1 MNLSSRARRR
11 RGYLPVAAAALLA
24 ITTAGCS
31 SSASPSSSAPAAST
45 FGVNATGTVQ
55 FWARTVSKTL
65 AQKLVSE
72 FNATHKN
79 LQVKLTLT
87 SINDD
92 VTSLATS
99 IRAGD
104 PPDVVGLNDIDV
116 PTFTREGAFMNLTQY
131 INKLPYKSALSPGHM
146 GLATYNGDEYGV
158 PYWADLSVLWYNKQ
172 LFERA
177 GLNPND
183 PPATYAQIL
192 SDAQAINKLGN
203 GINGFTFAG
212 DCQGCLGFTV
222 QPGIWADGSHLMNGT
237 VSNQTANITGN
248 SALVSAL
255 TLYKNLWSQHLV
267 PVNDRTDDGP
277 TWGQDFVAGKIGIM
291 PGGYGQVD
299 DLVKP
304 SQLGSEFLDT
314 PLPGTDGGYS
324 TFDGGDDF
332 VIPAAA
338 KNPSGAWEFIQ
349 WVLQKQQQEQYP
361 DLGATPIRTDV
372 LTPAFSAAHP
382 QDAVALKA
390 LAHGYAPVTLVYDQ
404 MFNQAG
410 GPWFQMFT
418 TAVYDGN
425 MNAALQQGQSGLARL
440 LQQAVS

>member
-1 MNLSSRARRR
+1 MKLSPRKTLTGAAAVLLLS
-11 RGYLPVAAAALLA
+11 AAAACSSGSSPSS
-24 ITTAGCS
+24 TGSS
-31 SSASPSSSAPAAST
+31 SSA

-55 FWARTVSKTL
+55 FWARSVSKTL

-104 PPDVVGLNDIDV
+104 PPDVVGLNDIDT
-116 PTFTREGAFMNLTQY
+116 PTFTREGAFMNLTPY
-131 INKLPYKSALSPGHM
+131 INKLPYKVDLSPGHM
-146 GLATYNGDEYGV
+146 GLATYNGQEYGV
-158 PYWADLSVLWYNKQ
+158 PYWADLSVLWYNKT
-172 LFERA
+172 LFKEA

-183 PPATYAQIL
+183 PPTTYAQIL
-192 SDAQAINKLGN
+192 SDAQAINKLGH
-203 GINGFTFAG
+203 GISGFTFAG

-222 QPGIWADGSHLMNGT
+222 QPGVWADGSYLTSG
-237 VSNQTANITGN
+237 SISSQTATITGN
-248 SALVSAL
+248 TALENAL
-255 TLYKNLWSQHLV
+255 TLYRQMWTQHLV
-267 PVNDRTDDGP
+267 PDNDRTDNGT
-277 TWGQDFVAGKIGIM
+277 TWGEDFAAGKVGIM
-291 PGGYGQVD
+291 PGGYGQLV

-304 SQLGSEFLDT
+304 SQLGSEFMDT
-314 PLPGTDGGYS
+314 PLPGDNGGYS

-332 VIPAAA
+332 VIPSAA
-338 KNPSGAWEFIQ
+338 KNASGAWEFIQ
-349 WVLQKQQQEQYP
+349 WVLQTQQQDQYP
-361 DLGATPIRTDV
+361 ALGATPIRTDV
-372 LTPAFSAAHP
+372 LTPSFSSANP
-382 QDAVALKA
+382 EDAVALKA
-390 LAHGYAPVTLVYDQ
+390 LAKGYAPVTLVYDQ

-425 MNAALQQGQSGLARL
+425 MSLALQQGQSGLTRL
-440 LQQAVS
+440 LQQSSS

>member
-1 MNLSSRARRR
+1 MKLSSRPILT
-11 RGYLPVAAAALLA
+11 GAAALALLA
-24 ITTAGCS
+24 AAGCS
-31 SSASPSSSAPAAST
+31 SSGSTPSPAPTSST

-92 VTSLATS
+92 TTTLATS

-104 PPDVVGLNDIDV
+104 PPDVVGLNDIDM
-116 PTFTREGAFMNLTQY
+116 PAFTSVGSFLNLTPQ
-131 INKLPYKSALSPGHM
+131 INALPYKNDLSPGHV
-146 GLATYNGDEYGV
+146 GLGTYQGKLYGV
-158 PYWADLSVLWYNKQ
+158 PYWADLSVLWYNKT
-172 LFERA
+172 LFRQA

-183 PPATYAQIL
+183 PPTTYAQIL
-192 SDAQAINKLGN
+192 SDAQAINKLGH
-203 GINGFTFAG
+203 GVSGFTFAG

-222 QPGIWADGSHLMNGT
+222 QPGIWADGSHLTNGDIG
-237 VSNQTANITGN
+237 SQTASITGN
-248 SALVSAL
+248 TALESAL
-255 TLYKNLWSQHLV
+255 TLYRNVWTQHLA
-267 PVNDRTDDGP
+267 PDNDRTDDGT
-277 TWGQDFVAGKIGIM
+277 TWGQDFAAGKIGIM
-291 PGGYGQVD
+291 PGGYGQLV

-304 SQLGSEFLDT
+304 SQLGTEFMDT
-314 PLPGTDGGYS
+314 PLPGSNGGYS

-332 VIPAAA
+332 AIPAAA
-338 KNPSGAWEFIQ
+338 KNPSGAWEFVQ
-349 WVLQKQQQEQYP
+349 WVLQTQQQDQYP
-361 DLGATPIRTDV
+361 ALGATPVRTDV

-382 QDAVALKA
+382 EDAVALKA
-390 LAHGYAPVTLVYDQ
+390 LAKGYAPVTMVYDQ

-425 MNAALQQGQSGLARL
+425 MSLALQQGQSGLARL
-440 LQQAVS
+440 LQQASS

>member
-1 MNLSSRARRR
+1 MKLLSGRIFT
-11 RGYLPVAAAALLA
+11 GVAAVLLLA
-24 ITTAGCS
+24 AAGCS
-31 SSASPSSSAPAAST
+31 SSGTTTSTPTSAS

-65 AQKLVSE
+65 AQQLVTE
-72 FNATHKN
+72 FNATHSN
-79 LQVKLTLT
+79 LKVKLTLT

-104 PPDVVGLNDIDV
+104 PPDVVGLNDIDM
-116 PTFTREGAFMNLTQY
+116 PTFTRNGSFLNLTSE
-131 INKLPYKSALSPGHM
+131 INKLPYKSALSPGHI
-146 GLATYNGDEYGV
+146 GLATYNGQEYGV

-172 LFERA
+172 LFQQA

-183 PPATYAQIL
+183 PPTTYAQIL
-192 SDAQAINKLGN
+192 SDAQAINKLGH
-203 GINGFTFAG
+203 GISGFTFAG

-222 QPGIWADGSHLMNGT
+222 QPGIWADGTHLTNGGIT
-237 VSNQTANITGN
+237 NQTANITGN
-248 SALVSAL
+248 TALENAL
-255 TLYKNLWSQHLV
+255 TLYRNIWTQHLV
-267 PVNDRTDDGP
+267 PDNDRTDNGT
-277 TWGQDFVAGKIGIM
+277 TWGQDFAAGKIGIM

-299 DLVKP
+299 DLVKA
-304 SQLGSEFLDT
+304 SQLGTEFLDT
-314 PLPGTDGGYS
+314 PLPGSNGGYS

-332 VIPAAA
+332 AIPSAA
-338 KNPSGAWEFIQ
+338 KNASGAWEFIQ
-349 WVLQKQQQEQYP
+349 WVLQTQQQNLYP
-361 DLGATPIRTDV
+361 ALGATPIRTDV
-372 LTPAFSAAHP
+372 LTPAFTAKNP

-390 LAHGYAPVTLVYDQ
+390 LAKGYAPVTLVYDQ

-425 MNAALQQGQSGLARL
+425 LSLALQQGQSGLTRL
-440 LQQAVS
+440 LQQATS

>member
-1 MNLSSRARRR
+1 MKLLSRPILT
-11 RGYLPVAAAALLA
+11 GAAALALLA
-24 ITTAGCS
+24 AAGCS
-31 SSASPSSSAPAAST
+31 SGGSAPAPAPTSST

-92 VTSLATS
+92 TTSLATS

-104 PPDVVGLNDIDV
+104 PPDVVGLNDIDM
-116 PTFTREGAFMNLTQY
+116 PAFTSTGSFLNLTSQVDS
-131 INKLPYKSALSPGHM
+131 LPFKSDLSPGHV
-146 GLATYNGDEYGV
+146 GLATYQGKIYGV
-158 PYWADLSVLWYNKQ
+158 PYWADLSVLWYNKT
-172 LFERA
+172 LFKQA

-192 SDAQAINKLGN
+192 ADAQAINKLGH
-203 GINGFTFAG
+203 GVYGATFAG

-222 QPGIWADGSHLMNGT
+222 QPGIWADGSYLTNGAIG
-237 VSNQTANITGN
+237 SQTASISGN
-248 SALVSAL
+248 KPLVSAL
-255 TLYKNLWSQHLV
+255 TLYRELWAQHLV
-267 PVNDRTDDGP
+267 PDNDRTDDGT
-277 TWGQDFVAGKIGIM
+277 TWGQDFAAGKIGIM
-291 PGGYGQVD
+291 PGGYGQLV

-304 SQLGSEFLDT
+304 SQLGAEFMDT
-314 PLPGTDGGYS
+314 PLPGADGGYS

-332 VIPAAA
+332 AIPAAA

-349 WVLQKQQQEQYP
+349 WVLQTQQQDQYP
-361 DLGATPIRTDV
+361 ALGATPIRTDV
-372 LTPAFSAAHP
+372 LTPAFTAAHP
-382 QDAVALKA
+382 EDAVALKA
-390 LAHGYAPVTLVYDQ
+390 LAHGYAPVTMVYDQ

-425 MNAALQQGQSGLARL
+425 MTVALQQGQSGLARL
-440 LQQAVS
+440 LQQASP

>member
-1 MNLSSRARRR
+1 MKLLSRKTLTGAAAVALL
-11 RGYLPVAAAALLA
+11 GAAAA
-24 ITTAGCS
+24 CS
-31 SSASPSSSAPAAST
+31 SSGGAAAPAPTNSS

-92 VTSLATS
+92 TTSLATS

-104 PPDVVGLNDIDV
+104 PPDVVGLNDIDM
-116 PTFTREGAFMNLTQY
+116 PAFTSTGSFLNLTAE
-131 INKLPYKSALSPGHM
+131 INKLPYKADLSPGHL
-146 GLATYNGDEYGV
+146 GLATYQGKLYGV
-158 PYWADLSVLWYNKQ
+158 PYWADLSVLWYNKT
-172 LFERA
+172 LFKQA
-177 GLNPND
+177 GLNPDD
-183 PPATYAQIL
+183 PPTTYAQIL
-192 SDAQAINKLGN
+192 SDAQKINKLGH
-203 GINGFTFAG
+203 GISGATFAG

-222 QPGIWADGSHLMNGT
+222 QPGIWAGGSHLTNG
-237 VSNQTANITGN
+237 SIGSQTANITGN
-248 SALVSAL
+248 QPLVSAL
-255 TLYKNLWSQHLV
+255 TLYRELWSQHLV
-267 PVNDRTDDGP
+267 PDNDRTDDGT
-277 TWGQDFVAGKIGIM
+277 TWGQDFAAGKIGIM
-291 PGGYGQVD
+291 PGGYGQLV

-304 SQLGSEFLDT
+304 SQLGTEFMDT
-314 PLPGTDGGYS
+314 PLPGANGGYS

-332 VIPAAA
+332 AIPAAA

-349 WVLQKQQQEQYP
+349 WVLQTQQQDQYP
-361 DLGATPIRTDV
+361 ALGATPIRTDV
-372 LTPAFSAAHP
+372 LTPAFTAAHP
-382 QDAVALKA
+382 EDAVALKA
-390 LAHGYAPVTLVYDQ
+390 LAQGYAPVTMVYDQ

-425 MNAALQQGQSGLARL
+425 MTQALQQGQSGLAKL
-440 LQQAVS
+440 LQQASP

>member
-1 MNLSSRARRR
+1 MKLLSRPILT
-11 RGYLPVAAAALLA
+11 GAAALALLA
-24 ITTAGCS
+24 AAGCS
-31 SSASPSSSAPAAST
+31 SGGAAPASPAPTSSS

-92 VTSLATS
+92 TTSLATS

-104 PPDVVGLNDIDV
+104 PPDVVGLNDIDM
-116 PTFTREGAFMNLTQY
+116 PAFTSTGSFMNLTSQVDS
-131 INKLPYKSALSPGHM
+131 LPFKSDLSPGHV
-146 GLATYNGDEYGV
+146 GLATYQGKIYGV
-158 PYWADLSVLWYNKQ
+158 PYWADLSVLWYNKT
-172 LFERA
+172 LFKQA

-183 PPATYAQIL
+183 PPTTYAQIL
-192 SDAQAINKLGN
+192 SDAQAVNKLGH
-203 GINGFTFAG
+203 GISGATFAG

-222 QPGIWADGSHLMNGT
+222 QPGIWAGGTHLTNGNIGS
-237 VSNQTANITGN
+237 QTANIAGN
-248 SALVSAL
+248 QPLVSAL
-255 TLYKNLWSQHLV
+255 TLYRELWSQHLV
-267 PVNDRTDDGP
+267 PDNDRTDDGT
-277 TWGQDFVAGKIGIM
+277 TWGQDFAAGKIGIM
-291 PGGYGQVD
+291 PGGYGQLV

-304 SQLGSEFLDT
+304 SQLGTEFVDT
-314 PLPGTDGGYS
+314 PLPGADGGYS

-332 VIPAAA
+332 AIPTAA

-349 WVLQKQQQEQYP
+349 WVLQTQQQDQYP
-361 DLGATPIRTDV
+361 ALGATPIRTDV
-372 LTPAFSAAHP
+372 LTPAFTAAHP

-390 LAHGYAPVTLVYDQ
+390 LAKGYAPVTMVYDQ

-410 GPWFQMFT
+410 GPWFQMFS

-425 MNAALQQGQSGLARL
+425 MSLALQQGQSGLARL
-440 LQQAVS
+440 LQQATS

>member
-1 MNLSSRARRR
+1 MKLLSRKTLTGAAAVALL
-11 RGYLPVAAAALLA
+11 GAAAA
-24 ITTAGCS
+24 CS
-31 SSASPSSSAPAAST
+31 SSGGAAAPTPTNSS

-92 VTSLATS
+92 TTSLATS

-104 PPDVVGLNDIDV
+104 PPDVVGLNDIDM
-116 PTFTREGAFMNLTQY
+116 PAFTSTGSFLNLTAE
-131 INKLPYKSALSPGHM
+131 INKLPYKADLSPGHM
-146 GLATYNGDEYGV
+146 GLATYQGKLYGV
-158 PYWADLSVLWYNKQ
+158 PYWADLSVLWYNKT
-172 LFERA
+172 LFKQA

-183 PPATYAQIL
+183 PPTAYAQIL
-192 SDAQAINKLGN
+192 SDAQKINKLGH
-203 GINGFTFAG
+203 GIYGATFAG

-222 QPGIWADGSHLMNGT
+222 QPGIWAGGSHLTNG
-237 VSNQTANITGN
+237 SIGSQTANITGN
-248 SALVSAL
+248 QPLVSAL
-255 TLYKNLWSQHLV
+255 TLYRELWSQHLV
-267 PVNDRTDDGP
+267 PDNDRTDDGT
-277 TWGQDFVAGKIGIM
+277 TWGQDFAAGKIGIM
-291 PGGYGQVD
+291 PGGYGQLV

-304 SQLGSEFLDT
+304 SQLGTEFMDT
-314 PLPGTDGGYS
+314 PLPGANGGYS

-332 VIPAAA
+332 AIPAAA

-349 WVLQKQQQEQYP
+349 WVLQTQQQDQYP
-361 DLGATPIRTDV
+361 ALGATPIRTDV
-372 LTPAFSAAHP
+372 LTPAFTAAHP
-382 QDAVALKA
+382 EDAVALKA
-390 LAHGYAPVTLVYDQ
+390 LAQGYAPVTMVYDQ

-425 MNAALQQGQSGLARL
+425 LTQALQQGQSGLAKL
-440 LQQAVS
+440 LQQASP

>member
-1 MNLSSRARRR
+1 MKLFSRQMLA
-11 RGYLPVAAAALLA
+11 GAAVVTLLGA
-24 ITTAGCS
+24 AGCAS
-31 SSASPSSSAPAAST
+31 SGPSTSTAPKTSN

-72 FNATHKN
+72 FNATHGN
-79 LQVKLTLT
+79 LKVKLTLT

-104 PPDVVGLNDIDV
+104 PPDVVGLNDIDM
-116 PTFTREGAFMNLTQY
+116 PTFTRNGSFLDLTTQ
-131 INKLPYKSALSPGHM
+131 INKLPYKSALSPGHL
-146 GLATYNGDEYGV
+146 GLATYGGKLYGV
-158 PYWADLSVLWYNKQ
+158 PYWGDLSVLWYNKN
-172 LFERA
+172 LFKQA
-177 GLNPND
+177 GLNPDN
-183 PPATYAQIL
+183 PPTTYAQIL
-192 SDAQAINKLGN
+192 ADAQAINKLGH
-203 GINGFTFAG
+203 GIHGFTFAG

-222 QPGIWADGSHLMNGT
+222 QPGIWADGTHLTNGDI
-237 VSNQTANITGN
+237 SNQTANITGN

-255 TLYKNLWSQHLV
+255 TLYRNMWTQHLV
-267 PVNDRTDDGP
+267 PDNDRTDDGP

-291 PGGYGQVD
+291 PGGYGQVTT
-299 DLVKP
+299 LAKP
-304 SQLGSEFLDT
+304 SQLGSEFMDT
-314 PLPGTDGGYS
+314 PLPGTNGGYS

-332 VIPAAA
+332 AIPAAA

-349 WVLQKQQQEQYP
+349 WVLQTQQQNQYP

-372 LTPAFSAAHP
+372 LTPAFSSAHP
-382 QDAVALKA
+382 LDAVALKA
-390 LAHGYAPVTLVYDQ
+390 LAQGYAPVTLVYDQ

-425 MNAALQQGQSGLARL
+425 MNAALQQGQSGLTRL
-440 LQQAVS
+440 LQQAAP

>member
-1 MNLSSRARRR
+1 MKLLSRKTLTGAAAVALL
-11 RGYLPVAAAALLA
+11 GAAAA
-24 ITTAGCS
+24 CS
-31 SSASPSSSAPAAST
+31 SSGSAAAPTPTNSS

-92 VTSLATS
+92 TTSLATS

-104 PPDVVGLNDIDV
+104 PPDVVGLNDIDM
-116 PTFTREGAFMNLTQY
+116 PAFTSTGSFLNLTSE
-131 INKLPYKSALSPGHM
+131 INKLPYKADLSPGHV
-146 GLATYNGDEYGV
+146 GLATYQGKLYGV
-158 PYWADLSVLWYNKQ
+158 PYWADLSVLWYNKT
-172 LFERA
+172 LFKQA

-192 SDAQAINKLGN
+192 SDAQAINKLGH
-203 GINGFTFAG
+203 GVNGFTFAG

-222 QPGIWADGSHLMNGT
+222 QPGIWAGGSHLTNGDIG
-237 VSNQTANITGN
+237 SQTANIAGN
-248 SALVSAL
+248 TALESAL
-255 TLYKNLWSQHLV
+255 TLYRNVWTQHLA
-267 PVNDRTDDGP
+267 PDNDRTDDGT
-277 TWGQDFVAGKIGIM
+277 TWGQDFAAGKIGIM
-291 PGGYGQVD
+291 PGGYGQLV

-304 SQLGSEFLDT
+304 SQLGTEFMDT
-314 PLPGTDGGYS
+314 PLPGANGGYS

-332 VIPAAA
+332 AIPAAA

-349 WVLQKQQQEQYP
+349 WVLQTQQQDQYP
-361 DLGATPIRTDV
+361 ALGATPIRTDV
-372 LTPAFSAAHP
+372 LTPAFTAAHP
-382 QDAVALKA
+382 EDAVALKA
-390 LAHGYAPVTLVYDQ
+390 LAKGYAPVTMVYDQ

-425 MNAALQQGQSGLARL
+425 MTQALQQGQSGLAKL
-440 LQQAVS
+440 LQQASP

>member
-1 MNLSSRARRR
+1 MKLLSRQA
-11 RGYLPVAAAALLA
+11 LTVAAAATLLA
-24 ITTAGCS
+24 VAGCS
-31 SSASPSSSAPAAST
+31 SSGSTTSTAPGTST
-45 FGVNATGTVQ
+45 SNFGVNATGTVQ
-55 FWARTVSKTL
+55 FWARTVSKPL

-116 PTFTREGAFMNLTQY
+116 PAFTRNGSFMDLTSQ
-131 INKLPYKSALSPGHM
+131 INALPYKSALSPGHM
-146 GLATYNGDEYGV
+146 GLAALQGKQYGV
-158 PYWADLSVLWYNKQ
+158 PYWGDLSVLWYNKK
-172 LFERA
+172 LFQQA
-177 GLNPND
+177 GLDPNK
-183 PPATYAQIL
+183 PPTTYAEIL

-222 QPGIWADGSHLMNGT
+222 QPGIWADGSHLMNGDVT
-237 VSNQTANITGN
+237 NQTANITGN
-248 SALVSAL
+248 TALVNAL
-255 TLYKNLWSQHLV
+255 TLYHQIWTQHLA
-267 PVNDRTDDGP
+267 PDNDRTDNGP

-291 PGGYGQVD
+291 PGGYGQVVN
-299 DLVKP
+299 LAKP
-304 SQLGSEFLDT
+304 SQLGTEFMDA
-314 PLPGTDGGYS
+314 PLPGANGSYS

-338 KNPSGAWEFIQ
+338 KNASGAWEFVQ
-349 WVLQKQQQEQYP
+349 WVMQTQQQDQFP

-382 QDAVALKA
+382 YDAVALKA
-390 LAHGYAPVTLVYDQ
+390 LAKGYAPPTLVYDQ

-425 MNAALQQGQSGLARL
+425 MTLALQQGQSGLTRL
-440 LQQAVS
+440 IQQATQ